1 VIKEPEGQVSRNRL
15 GKDLLTLLF
24 AGIFF
29 FGLALL
35 IRHGIA
41 GENRQWLYDL
51 RQWLQGSELG
61 SGLWSSSIV
70 FVALGATA
78 ISVGVPRLWVSGAAG
93 VIYGLT
99 LGSIL
104 ALASSTI
111 GAAILFFLGRRI
123 LAGLVERRFSG
134 KTAVW
139 RERFRADAFWWVLY
153 CRLFPM
159 SNATLT
165 SLLCGACQIPATP
178 YLFASFLGFVPLTL
192 VFAAFGSGGIKGD
205 TSQIVLGF
213 GFLIAAMTLRYLF
226 RIIRP
231 AAQVPDVR

>member
-1 VIKEPEGQVSRNRL
+1 VIKEPEGQGSRNRL
-15 GKDLLTLLF
+15 GKDLLTLLLT
-24 AGIFF
+24 GVFF

-41 GENRQWLYDL
+41 GENRQWLHEL

-61 SGLWSSSIV
+61 SGLWSSSMV
-70 FVALGATA
+70 FVVLGATA

-111 GAAILFFLGRRI
+111 GAAILFFLGRRM

-134 KTAVW
+134 RTAVW
-139 RERFRADAFWWVLY
+139 RARFRADAFWWVLY

-165 SLLCGACQIPATP
+165 SLLCGACQIPVTP
-178 YLFASFLGFVPLTL
+178 YLLASLLGFVPLTL

-205 TSQIVLGF
+205 TSQIILGF
-213 GFLIAAMTLRYLF
+213 GFLVAAMTLRYLF
-226 RIIRP
+226 KIMRP